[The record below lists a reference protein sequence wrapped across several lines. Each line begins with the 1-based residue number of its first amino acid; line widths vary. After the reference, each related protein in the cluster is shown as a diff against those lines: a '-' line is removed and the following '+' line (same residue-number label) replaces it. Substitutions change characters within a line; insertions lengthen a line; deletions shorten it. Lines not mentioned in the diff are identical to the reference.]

1 MAKYQHHDAAWRRA
15 KDEGLRSRAALKL
28 REIDGK
34 FRVFRRGARVL
45 DLGCW
50 PGGWLQ
56 VAAAAVGGGGRVVG
70 VDLLAVDELEIA
82 NVVTLVGDLADEA
95 VCRELLEE
103 LGGTADLVLSDMS
116 PSLSGVR
123 AADRARHER
132 LVELA
137 IDVAGRTL
145 SEGGV
150 LVVKLFADISQE
162 ITAGLRTD
170 FDKVSRFKP
179 PTTRKGSRE
188 IYLVARGYRKP
199 REAAPP
205 GAGTLADERR
215 DTEVQ

>member
-1 MAKYQHHDAAWRRA
+1 M
-15 KDEGLRSRAALKL
+15 
-28 REIDGK
+28 
-34 FRVFRRGARVL
+34 L

-56 VAAAAVGGGGRVVG
+56 VAAAAVGGRGRVVG
-70 VDLLAVDELEIA
+70 VDLLAVDKLDLA

-123 AADRARHER
+123 DADRARHER
-132 LVELA
+132 LVELT
-137 IDVAGRTL
+137 IVIAGRTL
-145 SEGGV
+145 SQGGV

-162 ITAGLRTD
+162 ITAGLRAD

-188 IYLVARGYRKP
+188 IYLVARGYRKQ
-199 REAAPP
+199 REVAPP
-205 GAGTLADERR
+205 GVGTVVDEGG
-215 DTEVQ
+215 DAKVP

>member
-34 FRVFRRGARVL
+34 FRVFRHGGRVL

-56 VAAAAVGGGGRVVG
+56 VAAAAVGERGRVVG
-70 VDLLAVDELEIA
+70 VDLLAVDKLDLA
-82 NVVTLVGDLADEA
+82 NVATLVGDLGDEA
-95 VCRELLEE
+95 VFRELLDE

-137 IDVAGRTL
+137 IAVAGRTL
-145 SEGGV
+145 SQGGV
-150 LVVKLFADISQE
+150 LVVKLFADIPQE
-162 ITAGLRTD
+162 VTAGLRAD
-170 FDKVSRFKP
+170 FDKVARFKP

-188 IYLVARGYRKP
+188 IYLVARGYRKHP
-199 REAAPP
+199 EAALP
-205 GAGTLADERR
+205 GAGTVADKGE
-215 DTEVQ
+215 DTNVQ